1 MLKVLVM
8 SKPRMKLQKLLGLKN
23 SVGDSGNEVTLSFV
37 LNILVLIKIV
47 YNFHSS
53 PYPLRVYMCVN
64 HFDTQ
69 HILIYI
75 HIQCQ
80 TCTLS
85 QELY

>member
-53 PYPLRVYMCVN
+53 SYPLRVYMCVN

-69 HILIYI
+69 YILIYI
-75 HIQCQ
+75 HIRCQ